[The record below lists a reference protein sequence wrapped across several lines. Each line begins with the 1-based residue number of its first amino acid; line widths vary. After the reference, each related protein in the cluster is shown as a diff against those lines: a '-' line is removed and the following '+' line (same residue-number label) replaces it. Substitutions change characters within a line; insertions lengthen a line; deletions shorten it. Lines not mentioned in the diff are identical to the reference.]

1 MAGGKIDLPNRK
13 LLLRQFDIPIGE
25 VTAQSYKRINAYNVA
40 WYSIPSGYYPIGF
53 TRLAL
58 GNQWL
63 SLVYVQPMDVAS
75 DNNLLAVRNDHASSK
90 TGSGT
95 VATLAVIFA
104 PEEMVELT
112 TDLSSQP
119 ASDILKEPV
128 FKIKQYTSGS
138 TSVGANTTK
147 SFSQTDLNMDTP
159 SGYEVFSIRNIS
171 TGHVSFSMPCCD
183 PLSTSLAMAVRNRT
197 SSSANANVR
206 LGVTYINSKYKEH
219 ITIANE

>member
-1 MAGGKIDLPNRK
+1 MAGGKIDLPKKK
-13 LLLRQFDIPIGE
+13 LLLRRFSIPVGA
-25 VTAQSYKRINAYNVA
+25 VTAQSYKRINAYNVN
-40 WYSIPSGYYPIGF
+40 WYAIPSGYYPIGF
-53 TRLAL
+53 TQLAL

-75 DNNLLAVRNDHASSK
+75 SNYLLAIRNDHASSA

-95 VATLAVIFA
+95 TTTLDVIFA

-138 TSVGANTTK
+138 ARVGANNTK
-147 SFSQTDLNMDTP
+147 SFSQTNLNMDTP

-171 TGHVSFSMPCCD
+171 TGNVSFSMPCCD
-183 PLSTSLAMAVRNRT
+183 PCSTDLAMAVRNRT

-219 ITIANE
+219 ITIESA

>member
-1 MAGGKIDLPNRK
+1 MASGKIDLPKKK
-13 LLLRQFDIPIGE
+13 LLLRQFSIPVGA
-25 VTAQSYKRINAYNVA
+25 VTAQSYKRINAYNVN
-40 WYSIPSGYYPIGF
+40 WYSIPSGYYPVGI
-53 TRLAL
+53 TRLEL

-75 DNNLLAVRNDHASSK
+75 SNYLLAVRNDHASSA

-95 VATLAVIFA
+95 TATLAVIFA

-112 TDLSSQP
+112 TDLSAQP
-119 ASDILKEPV
+119 TSDILKEPV

-138 TSVGANTTK
+138 TSVAANTTK

-171 TGHVSFSMPCCD
+171 TGQVSFSMSCCD

-197 SSSANANVR
+197 SSAANANVR
-206 LGVTYINSKYKEH
+206 LGVTYINSKYKEN
-219 ITIANE
+219 ITISG